1 MPNEL
6 PAPVF
11 GGVAIYVDN
20 VLATADFYRRAFG
33 FETSFY
39 DPEYGY
45 AELAAGGVH
54 LGLASHKLGR
64 FAMPARYVPTPSIEG
79 FSCELGIFSNDVP
92 AAFERAVAAGAG
104 VAAEPKPMPW
114 GATLAYVRSVEGT
127 LIVLCTPPAAPG
139 S

>member
-1 MPNEL
+1 MPND
-6 PAPVF
+6 ASKATF
-11 GGVAIYVDN
+11 GGVAIYVDD

-64 FAMPARYVPTPSIEG
+64 FAMPARYTPTPRTDA
-79 FSCELGIFSNDVP
+79 FDVELGLFSDDVP
-92 AAFERAVAAGAG
+92 AAFARAVAAGAS
-104 VAAEPKPMPW
+104 VVAEPKLMPW
-114 GATLAYVRSVEGT
+114 GATLAYIRSIEGT
-127 LIVLCTPPAAPG
+127 LIVLCTPLPSPA
-139 S
+139 